1 MLAPGMMRMEPTVD
15 LQSQQ
20 PAVSLRFGSFEL
32 RPHTRQLLAD
42 GVELSIGGR
51 AFDLLQV
58 LVQRHHEIVSSDELL
73 LSVWPGQVVEPNNLQ
88 VQIWTLRKLLGPRAI
103 ATVARRGYRFVP
115 ELASRR
121 GGAEAARAPADAADN
136 GAPPVL
142 ALLQQH
148 RQATLTGEN
157 LPALLRLALS
167 CAHQLTAFLGGTV
180 WQLDGSALV
189 DGDDEG
195 DAGEAP
201 AGRPP
206 TLLGRLPRALSRPD
220 ILVLQAG
227 PVPAAGLA
235 AAVARGLAEAPLLR
249 ILAVAHGAL
258 GLPQEQVLAI
268 DTPAARPRAE
278 PTPLRWQVRGR

>member
-1 MLAPGMMRMEPTVD
+1 MPRIEPTVD

-20 PAVSLRFGSFEL
+20 PALALRFGSFEL

-42 GVELSIGGR
+42 GAELPIGGR
-51 AFDLLQV
+51 AFDLLQL
-58 LVQRHHEIVSSDELL
+58 LVQRRHEIVSSEELL

-121 GGAEAARAPADAADN
+121 GSAEAARAPAAAAAG
-136 GAPPVL
+136 GAPSVL

-167 CAHQLTAFLGGTV
+167 CAHQLTAASGGNV

-189 DGDDEG
+189 DGDGDEAG
-195 DAGEAP
+195 AAGEAP
-201 AGRPP
+201 AARPP
-206 TLLGRLPRALSRPD
+206 ALLGWLPRTQSRPD
-220 ILVLQAG
+220 VLVLQAG
-227 PVPAAGLA
+227 PVSAAVLA
-235 AAVARGLAEAPLLR
+235 AAVARGLAAAPLLR

-268 DTPAARPRAE
+268 DTPATRPRARTE
-278 PTPLRWQVRGR
+278 PTALRWQMRGH